1 MSTTA
6 LTPSEIAEAIATARK
21 AHGLNQ
27 SELARAVGVTP
38 QAVQKWE
45 LGTAV
50 PRYSRLQRVAS
61 ALNLNL
67 IDMVAI
73 VIKTSHGKD
82 PAMPIQSFTCAER
95 SVARDVSTN
104 ATDVANDNDLDAG
117 SYLRPIANAVLRGD
131 LSDKAMASLG
141 RELLQVYQRDV
152 IGLVISADTELDTM
166 ITELEGLIRQRRA
179 LLPNV
184 LTFNGTARMV

>member
-1 MSTTA
+1 
-6 LTPSEIAEAIATARK
+6 
-21 AHGLNQ
+21 
-27 SELARAVGVTP
+27 
-38 QAVQKWE
+38 
-45 LGTAV
+45 
-50 PRYSRLQRVAS
+50 
-61 ALNLNL
+61 
-67 IDMVAI
+67 
-73 VIKTSHGKD
+73 
-82 PAMPIQSFTCAER
+82 MPTQPFTNAER

-131 LSDKAMASLG
+131 LSDRAMASLG

-179 LLPNV
+179 LMSNV
-184 LTFNGTARMV
+184 LAFNGTAVTV